1 MIFQEKRKIKSGA
14 KILVQ
19 FQKYSF
25 IAKNGRY
32 FFFLKT
38 GMEDSLGIII
48 DRSKFQKKEGRMGKQ
63 IREFVQFTTSFCFY
77 TTPKNIFVLQYG
89 DLTEK
94 KTKKQRWKYFFWN
107 LSFFKEVCFAF
118 FQRWREQSAVHFF
131 LSFLEVVT
139 AYICNRQKNFF

>member
-1 MIFQEKRKIKSGA
+1 MIFEEKRKIKSGA

-38 GMEDSLGIII
+38 GMEESLEIII
-48 DRSKFQKKEGRMGKQ
+48 DRSKFQKKKEDGRTNKGICFSLLQ
-63 IREFVQFTTSFCFY
+63 VFCFY

-94 KTKKQRWKYFFWN
+94 KDKKTKMEICKFF
-107 LSFFKEVCFAF
+107 LESFFFQGGMFCFF
-118 FQRWREQSAVHFF
+118 FKGGGSNLLYIFF
-131 LSFLEVVT
+131 LFW
-139 AYICNRQKNFF
+139 KW

>member
-19 FQKYSF
+19 FQKHSF

-94 KTKKQRWKYFFWN
+94 KDKKTKMEIFFFGIF
-107 LSFFKEVCFAF
+107 LFSRRYVLLFFKGGGSNLLYIF
-118 FQRWREQSAVHFF
+118 FF
-131 LSFLEVVT
+131 LFW
-139 AYICNRQKNFF
+139 KW

>member
-19 FQKYSF
+19 FQKHSF

-94 KTKKQRWKYFFWN
+94 KDKKTKMEIFF
-107 LSFFKEVCFAF
+107 LESFFFQGGMFCFFSKVEGAICCTF
-118 FQRWREQSAVHFF
+118 FSFF
-131 LSFLEVVT
+131 FGSGDCL
-139 AYICNRQKNFF
+139 YM